1 MQNPDWPGL
10 AGGIMIAPEGRAW
23 RGVDGG
29 PMVGGGVTA
38 VPATRGHLAGGRPR
52 PPAAPQRVALRH
64 AGRPASADDPGP
76 RRPIGHGAR
85 TAPWPMRLIA
95 RCRAISPPNATCL
108 TKRTTAVLRSEAVG
122 QTPFVLG
129 GFLDRPLQP
138 APSPLLPPAAPAP
151 TFHSAIPS
159 WGSQAVGLARRL
171 QACMAKHCI

>member
-1 MQNPDWPGL
+1 
-10 AGGIMIAPEGRAW
+10 
-23 RGVDGG
+23 
-29 PMVGGGVTA
+29 MVGGGVTA

-85 TAPWPMRLIA
+85 TAPWPMRLMA
-95 RCRAISPPNATCL
+95 RYRAIGPPSATPPPACL
-108 TKRTTAVLRSEAVG
+108 TKRTTAVLTSENAVGLARRCAVG

-129 GFLDRPLQP
+129 GFLGRPLQP
-138 APSPLLPPAAPAP
+138 APSPPLPPAAPAP
-151 TFHSAIPS
+151 TFHNAIPS

-171 QACMAKHCI
+171 QACMAKHCIFEHFLQFLNLI